1 MRIYEVVFILRP
13 DLPEN
18 EVDAVIESV
27 EQTVAGTGGSV
38 TRVEKWGKRRLAY
51 RVEGQQ
57 EGAYVFFE
65 LQGAGEMV
73 RELERRL
80 KVTEPVIKY
89 LSVRVDLER
98 KKLEKLRRRREHR
111 AVRRQRRGP
120 LPKPRD
126 EGAQTSP
133 AGGGA
138 SAG

>member
-18 EVDAVIESV
+18 EVDTVVESV

-111 AVRRQRRGP
+111 AVRRQRRTP
-120 LPKPRD
+120 AQSA